1 MQRNYYISVKIP
13 MKLVPALLLLALA
26 SCATITASGD
36 QDIAIATT
44 PAGASCVLSN
54 TQQTVT
60 LESTPGT
67 ANVQRM
73 FEPLNVECTKPG
85 YMRGEAIIEAK
96 TRGRAWG
103 NILLLG
109 VPAVVDTST
118 GKGYE
123 YDPDSVSIT
132 LLPASLPAQ

>member
-1 MQRNYYISVKIP
+1 
-13 MKLVPALLLLALA
+13 MKNALILGITFLLT
-26 SCATITASGD
+26 SCATITASAD
-36 QDIAIATT
+36 QDIAITT
-44 PAGASCVLSN
+44 NPAGAACVLSN

-73 FEPLNVECTKPG
+73 FEPLNITCSKPG
-85 YMRGEAIIEAK
+85 YMNGETIIEAK

-109 VPAVVDTST
+109 VPAVVDTTT

-123 YDPDSVSIT
+123 YDPAEVSLT
-132 LLPASLPAQ
+132 LLPEALPEHQ